1 MPKTSLLLSVC
12 AIFACLQVNA
22 QKEVFLQL
30 DPACMDR
37 FEYHI
42 NGQDSKGVE
51 YITYRYKVNSEKTY
65 YFEVGSESSSRNLSL
80 PQGLKNCK
88 NLNIDDVLVE
98 KIRSGKTQLNIVRKD
113 EIGYNV
119 SPVHLVSQIKDNGQQ
134 LDFNSFDFQ
143 ANVNLKDD
151 NFQKNIAPESN
162 PYEVYYTGYD
172 IVNGM
177 TQHYFH
183 KTSKEVCQPN
193 VDFTYIQGLGIVN
206 EHTMVSNLNPNESAL
221 NLVRINEVSIDTY
234 TTSLAE
240 KTAPASLSE
249 SFAIPP
255 SEITAE
261 VLADPIVTTESA
273 VVEMETTSTPVA
285 YEAPIVTPK
294 KDKKI
299 TSKTPPTKA
308 VVVEKPVVAV
318 ASAATPA
325 RCTEVAKPNEAIV
338 QPGETLY
345 GIARKNGVTVSQLR
359 AWNNLDEDQGISI
372 CQHLVTLVPQSKPVM
387 EELVSKE
394 AIVKTPTKEVSVVKE
409 AHAWKENNS
418 GHHIVQK
425 GETISSLS
433 RKYGFSEERF
443 RLMNGLSDNDVI
455 KIGQELKMS
464 DCVCDVSKM
473 AKPNDKKAIAPKE
486 YSMPIA
492 NEVFV
497 EKGIPA
503 PAKPASEKKIPTTPV
518 SAILPSKTT
527 VAGNTYIRKT
537 VHVVK
542 EDENIDV
549 IAKKYNIS
557 SSKLREINNFERNE
571 VLIPTQVIYVD

>member
-1 MPKTSLLLSVC
+1 MPKTSLLIFVC
-12 AIFACLQVNA
+12 SFYACKHVNA
-22 QKEVFLQL
+22 QKEIFLQI

-42 NGQDSKGVE
+42 NGQDTKGVE

-65 YFEVGSESSSRNLSL
+65 YFEVGSESSNSSLSL

-113 EIGYNV
+113 ELGYNV

-134 LDFNSFDFQ
+134 VSINSFDFQ

-151 NFQKNIAPESN
+151 NFQKNIAPETN

-193 VDFTYIQGLGIVN
+193 VDFTYIPELGIVN
-206 EHTMVSNLNPNESAL
+206 EHTMVSNLNPNESVL
-221 NLVRINEVSIDTY
+221 NLVRVNEVSFETY
-234 TTSLAE
+234 TASLAQ
-240 KTAPASLSE
+240 KTTPAALSDA
-249 SFAIPP
+249 FAIPAGDITP
-255 SEITAE
+255 EI
-261 VLADPIVTTESA
+261 LADPIAETVTETI
-273 VVEMETTSTPVA
+273 VVAEEVTPVA
-285 YEAPIVTPK
+285 YEAPISTPK
-294 KDKKI
+294 KEKKVVA
-299 TSKTPPTKA
+299 KP
-308 VVVEKPVVAV
+308 VVVEKTLVTVP
-318 ASAATPA
+318 AAMPA
-325 RCTEVAKPNEAIV
+325 KCAELAKENETIV

-345 GIARKNGVTVSQLR
+345 GIARKNGVTVDQLR
-359 AWNNLDEDQGISI
+359 AWNNINADQGISI
-372 CQHLVTLVPQSKPVM
+372 CQHLVTVYKPELKPDSKHLK

-394 AIVKTPTKEVSVVKE
+394 ATEIKVPAIKE
-409 AHAWKENNS
+409 AHAWKDNHS

-433 RKYGFSEERF
+433 RKYGFSEQRF
-443 RLMNGLSDNDVI
+443 RLMNDLSDDDII

-473 AKPNDKKAIAPKE
+473 SKPNDKKAAAPKE
-486 YSMPIA
+486 YSAPISA
-492 NEVFV
+492 STETFI
-497 EKGIPA
+497 EKGIPT
-503 PAKPASEKKIPTTPV
+503 PAKSTQEKKMPSASITAVLPNKTNV
-518 SAILPSKTT
+518 SGS
-527 VAGNTYIRKT
+527 TYMRKT

-542 EDENIDV
+542 EDENMDI

-557 SSKLREINNFERNE
+557 LSKLREINNLDRNE